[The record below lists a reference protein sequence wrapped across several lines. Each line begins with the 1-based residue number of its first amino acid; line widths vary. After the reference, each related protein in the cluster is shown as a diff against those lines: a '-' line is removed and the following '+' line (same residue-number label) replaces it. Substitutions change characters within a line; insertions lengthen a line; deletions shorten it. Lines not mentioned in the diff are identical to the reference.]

1 MSLLRIFLADESAG
15 GWKAADGATDV
26 TNAIAGSTP
35 AHGVT
40 AASPTVSAATELRG
54 RRAVVIVPAAR
65 MRTLALRVPP
75 ATASKLD
82 NVVRFALEDLV
93 AGDVELQHVV
103 IAERRAGDVLVHVTE
118 RRWLVDAIER
128 LAFRGLVVERIVAET
143 DVTPRLADADADA
156 DGLWIWRTDGG
167 FVIERNGKVTVL
179 DQSSDALPSG
189 LLLAIDRQR
198 DGSAN
203 SARKIVVRGPADLA
217 SRTDSWSRATGAAFR
232 IEPEWSW
239 RDATDA
245 TLETAVSLL
254 TPALHIRAATNVA
267 SRPRWLRRAI
277 GWSVAALLL
286 HTAASTA
293 SWATLK
299 WKAAALDRDSEQM
312 IKGVAADLTGDI
324 SNAWRT
330 RYADFR
336 HRLGKT
342 APNDAL
348 PMLADAASGLREISP
363 GAVRLMSFEAG
374 QLTIDFE
381 RSATALVPVAVP
393 RWTAAGLS
401 VLQAE
406 SPAGIRVRL
415 SRE

>member
-26 TNAIAGSTP
+26 TSAIAGSNP
-35 AHGVT
+35 SPGVT
-40 AASPTVSAATELRG
+40 TASSTLSAATALRG

-65 MRTLALRVPP
+65 MRTLALHVPP

-103 IAERRAGDVLVHVTE
+103 IAERRARDVLVHVTE

-143 DVTPRLADADADA
+143 DVTPRLADADVDTL
-156 DGLWIWRTDGG
+156 GLWIWRADGG
-167 FVIERNGKVTVL
+167 FVIERTGKVTVL

-189 LLLAIDRQR
+189 LLLAIDHQR
-198 DGSAN
+198 DDSAN
-203 SARKIVVRGPADLA
+203 SARKIVVRGPSGLA
-217 SRTDSWSRATGAAFR
+217 SRTDSWSRATGATFR
-232 IEPEWSW
+232 VEPEWSW

-245 TLETAVSLL
+245 TLETAVNLL

-299 WKAAALDRDSEQM
+299 WKAAALDRDIEQM
-312 IKGVAADLTGDI
+312 IRGVAADLTGDP
-324 SNAWRT
+324 SNGWRA

-401 VLQAE
+401 VLQGE

>member
-26 TNAIAGSTP
+26 TRAIAGSTP
-35 AHGVT
+35 SHGVT

-128 LAFRGLVVERIVAET
+128 LAFRGLVVERIVAEA
-143 DVTPRLADADADA
+143 DVTSRLAEADAL
-156 DGLWIWRTDGG
+156 GLWIWRADGG

-217 SRTDSWSRATGAAFR
+217 SRTDSWSRATGAAFC

-324 SNAWRT
+324 SNGWRA

>member
-15 GWKAADGATDV
+15 GWKAADGVTDV
-26 TNAIAGSTP
+26 TSAIAGSTRS
-35 AHGVT
+35 HGVT

-143 DVTPRLADADADA
+143 DVTPRLPDADAP
-156 DGLWIWRTDGG
+156 GLWIWRADGG
-167 FVIERNGKVTVL
+167 FFIERNGKVTVL

-217 SRTDSWSRATGAAFR
+217 SRTDSWSRATGAAFC

-299 WKAAALDRDSEQM
+299 WKAAALDRDSVQM

-324 SNAWRT
+324 SNVWRT

>member
-1 MSLLRIFLADESAG
+1 M
-15 GWKAADGATDV
+15 
-26 TNAIAGSTP
+26 
-35 AHGVT
+35 
-40 AASPTVSAATELRG
+40 
-54 RRAVVIVPAAR
+54 
-65 MRTLALRVPP
+65 
-75 ATASKLD
+75 
-82 NVVRFALEDLV
+82 
-93 AGDVELQHVV
+93 
-103 IAERRAGDVLVHVTE
+103 
-118 RRWLVDAIER
+118 
-128 LAFRGLVVERIVAET
+128 
-143 DVTPRLADADADA
+143 
-156 DGLWIWRTDGG
+156 
-167 FVIERNGKVTVL
+167 L

-189 LLLAIDRQR
+189 LLLAIDRQP